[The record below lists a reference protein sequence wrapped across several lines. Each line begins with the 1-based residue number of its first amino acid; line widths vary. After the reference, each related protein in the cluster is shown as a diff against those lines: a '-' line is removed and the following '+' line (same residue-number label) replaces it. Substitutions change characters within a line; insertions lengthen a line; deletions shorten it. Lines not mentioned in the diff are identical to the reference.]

1 MLENPICAVNRMSRC
16 YWLDT
21 GGRLRPNHVKRTDL
35 GREPPFLTKSK
46 GGSKITL
53 AYKNPLHKN
62 TWVIRIYFLV
72 PQGLILQYY
81 TPRYK
86 NTSKYSYF

>member
-46 GGSKITL
+46 RGVENNYEGVENNKKGGRK
-53 AYKNPLHKN
+53 
-62 TWVIRIYFLV
+62 
-72 PQGLILQYY
+72 
-81 TPRYK
+81 
-86 NTSKYSYF
+86 

>member
-35 GREPPFLTKSK
+35 GREPPFLTTVKP
-46 GGSKITL
+46 L
-53 AYKNPLHKN
+53 YKDGLGTPG
-62 TWVIRIYFLV
+62 VI
-72 PQGLILQYY
+72 LIEEVSL
-81 TPRYK
+81 
-86 NTSKYSYF
+86 

>member
-46 GGSKITL
+46 GGSRIIKRGVENNIGL
-53 AYKNPLHKN
+53 Y
-62 TWVIRIYFLV
+62 IRILLRSV
-72 PQGLILQYY
+72 TPLTVTAQVGIL
-81 TPRYK
+81 P
-86 NTSKYSYF
+86 